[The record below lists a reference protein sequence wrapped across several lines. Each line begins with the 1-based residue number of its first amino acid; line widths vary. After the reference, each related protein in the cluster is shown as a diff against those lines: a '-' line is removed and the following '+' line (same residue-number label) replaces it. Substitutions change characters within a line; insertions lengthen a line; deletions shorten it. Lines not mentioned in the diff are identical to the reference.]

1 MNLYKLGLDAG
12 TTWFPSVAE
21 PLRNQAGEI
30 VAGLSMVHRGGTR
43 MYEVGALQKQAS
55 LAPGLPGVVEWGK
68 DLGMGALLLIG
79 LFVTVGALSKDGKAN
94 E

>member
-1 MNLYKLGLDAG
+1 MSFYKLGVSSGA
-12 TTWFPSVAE
+12 TWFPSVAQ

-30 VAGLSMVHRGGTR
+30 IAGVSMMRAGGAR
-43 MYEVGALQKQAS
+43 MYEVGALQKQPPLAS
-55 LAPGLPGVVEWGK
+55 GFPGVVEWGK
-68 DLGMGALLLIG
+68 DLGKGALLLIG